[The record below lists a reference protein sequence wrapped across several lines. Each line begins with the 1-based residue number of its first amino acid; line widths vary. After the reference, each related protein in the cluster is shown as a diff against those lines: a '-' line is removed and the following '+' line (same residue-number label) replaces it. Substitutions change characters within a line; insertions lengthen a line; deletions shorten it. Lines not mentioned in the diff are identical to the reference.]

1 MITTTTLDRDE
12 GLQALTN
19 AVDAI
24 RTTIKKY
31 GGDFNEKAA
40 VSWNFFVLEYEIPHA
55 PLPLKNE
62 RKGRYFTF
70 GSWGCHNLSGILQG
84 SRKCQTGLG

>member
-24 RTTIKKY
+24 KTTIKKY

-40 VSWNFFVLEYEIPHA
+40 VS
-55 PLPLKNE
+55 
-62 RKGRYFTF
+62 
-70 GSWGCHNLSGILQG
+70 
-84 SRKCQTGLG
+84 